1 MFYLSRIE
9 HTLRVPPNLLH
20 LPILDA
26 IKGELEKLFL
36 DKVVANLGLCI
47 SVYDIR
53 SVDGGFIFPSDGA
66 ATYKVVFTLIVFR
79 PFVGEVIIGKV
90 KESNA
95 KGLRISLGFF
105 EDINVP
111 VELLPSGSKFE
122 PDLNNGGKLR
132 WVWEYQD
139 VPCDIYETDEIRF
152 KIHSIDY
159 PAIPVEQPKE
169 RDSKFLM
176 EEQPRENINVK
187 AFAPMLITATIDHD
201 GLGPISWWEG
211 GGDVEDEVEAEDEDE
226 ENS

>member
-9 HTLRVPPNLLH
+9 HTLRVPPSMLH

-79 PFVGEVIIGKV
+79 PYVGEIIIGKV
-90 KESNA
+90 KESDAN
-95 KGLRISLGFF
+95 GLRISLGFF
-105 EDINVP
+105 EDIYVP
-111 VELLPSGSKFE
+111 IHLLPTPSEFKPDSK
-122 PDLNNGGKLR
+122 NGGKRR
-132 WVWEYQD
+132 WVWDYDGQ
-139 VPCDIYETDEIRF
+139 PYDIYETDEIKFR
-152 KIHSIDY
+152 IHNIEY

-169 RDSKFLM
+169 SNEKFLT
-176 EEQPRENINVK
+176 EEQQPKESTSNVK
-187 AFAPMLITATIDHD
+187 AFAPMIVTGTIDYD
-201 GLGPISWWEG
+201 GLGPVSWWDG
-211 GGDVEDEVEAEDEDE
+211 SGDVDPEAEVGAEED
-226 ENS
+226 S

>member
-1 MFYLSRIE
+1 M
-9 HTLRVPPNLLH
+9 PPSLLH

-79 PFVGEVIIGKV
+79 PYVGEVIIGKV
-90 KESNA
+90 KESDEN
-95 KGLRISLGFF
+95 GLRISLGFF
-105 EDINVP
+105 EDIHVP
-111 VELLPSGSKFE
+111 VHLLPSKSEFT
-122 PDLNNGGKLR
+122 PDPNNGGKLR
-132 WVWEYQD
+132 WVWDYEG

-152 KIHSIDY
+152 RIHSIEY

-169 RDSKFLM
+169 RDSKFPM
-176 EEQPRENINVK
+176 EEKPKENINVK
-187 AFAPMLITATIDHD
+187 AFAPMIVTATIDHD
-201 GLGPISWWEG
+201 GLGPLSWWDG
-211 GGDVEDEVEAEDEDE
+211 SGDVEEEAEAEED
-226 ENS
+226 S